1 MARWSTAELEA
12 VVAVA
17 RRGGFRAAARDLNM
31 SSSALSHAV
40 AGLEARIG
48 VRLFNRTTRSVALT
62 AAGEQFL
69 AEVAPALSAIDLAI
83 ERIGEHRT
91 EPAGTLRLNMALG
104 AARLLLDPLVL
115 DYLRRYPLMQVEIV
129 TEGAL
134 VDIVGQG
141 FDAGIRLAEA
151 VPPDMIAV
159 PIIPTIRPAIVG
171 SPAYLAAHGTPGRPD
186 DLLRH
191 QCIRGRMASGRI
203 YRWEFERHGSAFVL
217 DVPGTL
223 ILDDSDLM
231 RKAALA
237 GAGLAYLHAQ
247 QVAAELADGRLVQVL
262 DRWTPPYEGLCLYY
276 PGRRH
281 VPAKLRALIDL
292 IRERGSA
299 IPGDGPAARRDTPP
313 PGRHNGSG
321 RISSP

>member
-1 MARWSTAELEA
+1 MEA

-17 RRGGFRAAARDLNM
+17 RHGGFRAAARDLNM
-31 SSSALSHAV
+31 SSSALSHAI

-69 AEVAPALSAIDLAI
+69 AEVAPALSAIDQAI
-83 ERIGEHRT
+83 ERIGEQRA
-91 EPAGTLRLNMALG
+91 EPSGTLRLNMALG
-104 AARLLLDPLVL
+104 AARLLLEPLVL
-115 DYLRRYPLMQVEIV
+115 EYLRRYPLMQVEIV

-141 FDAGIRLAEA
+141 FDAGIRLAEV

-171 SPAYLAAHGTPGRPD
+171 SPAYLAAHGTPKTPH
-186 DLLRH
+186 DLKRH
-191 QCIRGRMASGRI
+191 ECIRARMASGRI
-203 YRWEFERHGSAFVL
+203 YHWEFERHGEAFAV
-217 DVPGTL
+217 DVPGALT
-223 ILDDSDLM
+223 LDDSDLM
-231 RKAALA
+231 LKAVLA
-237 GAGLAYLHAQ
+237 GTGLAYLHAQ

-262 DRWTPPYEGLCLYY
+262 DEWTPPYGGLSLYF

-281 VPAKLRALIDL
+281 VPAKLRAFIEL
-292 IRERGSA
+292 IREKHRA
-299 IPGDGPAARRDTPP
+299 F
-313 PGRHNGSG
+313 
-321 RISSP
+321 